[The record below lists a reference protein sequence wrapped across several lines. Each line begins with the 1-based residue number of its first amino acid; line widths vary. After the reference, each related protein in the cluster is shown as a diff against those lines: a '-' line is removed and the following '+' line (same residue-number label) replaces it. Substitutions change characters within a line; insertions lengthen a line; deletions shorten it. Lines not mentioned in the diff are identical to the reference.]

1 MTEESVAGPTVIL
14 APDKFKGSLTAEEAS
29 DVLARAINSISPH
42 CRILRH
48 PVADGGE
55 GTVKLALANGFSPVA
70 VQVTGPL
77 GQPVEATYAMN
88 GAGTAVLE
96 LAEASGLA
104 LLPGKPDVQ
113 TAGKS
118 TTRGVGEML
127 KDALDREVRRIILGV
142 GGSASTD
149 GGAGLA
155 QALGVRITD
164 AAGMEIAPGGEG
176 LHAAAQIDL
185 SGLDPRVRAV
195 DLILAC
201 DVDNPLT
208 GEDGAAAVYGPQ
220 KGADARTV
228 EELGR
233 SLRHWARLVART
245 LGRDL
250 SLVAGTGAAGG
261 AAFAALAIAGA
272 RLCSGVEVLTELTT
286 LGPALRE
293 ADLVIVGEGSLDE
306 QSLRGKGPVGIAALA
321 KRHGTTVVAV
331 VGRTTLG
338 EAQIRTAGLDR
349 VYALTD
355 FEPMPE
361 VCMREAPRLLGEA
374 AEQIAR
380 DWLSGTTG
388 VTL

>member
-1 MTEESVAGPTVIL
+1 MTEETGAGPLVVV

-29 DVLARAINSISPH
+29 EVLARAIKFVSPH
-42 CRILRH
+42 SRILRH

-77 GQPVEATYAMN
+77 GEPVEATYAMDD
-88 GAGTAVLE
+88 AGTAVLE

-104 LLPGKPDVQ
+104 LLPGRPNVQ

-118 TTRGVGEML
+118 TPRGVGAML
-127 KDALDREVRRIILGV
+127 KDALDRGAGRIILGV

-164 AAGMEIAPGGEG
+164 AAGTEIAPGGEG
-176 LHAAAQIDL
+176 LHSASEIDL

-208 GEDGAAAVYGPQ
+208 GDDGAAAVYGPQ

-228 EELGR
+228 EQLER
-233 SLRHWARLVART
+233 SLRHWARLIAHT

-261 AAFAALAIAGA
+261 AAFAALAIAEA

-321 KRHGTTVVAV
+321 KRHGTAVIAV
-331 VGRTTLG
+331 VGCTTLG
-338 EAQIRTAGLDR
+338 EAQIQTAGLDR

-355 FEPMPE
+355 FEPLPE

-374 AEQIAR
+374 AEQIAH
-380 DWLSGTTG
+380 DWLSRTTG
-388 VTL
+388 VTH